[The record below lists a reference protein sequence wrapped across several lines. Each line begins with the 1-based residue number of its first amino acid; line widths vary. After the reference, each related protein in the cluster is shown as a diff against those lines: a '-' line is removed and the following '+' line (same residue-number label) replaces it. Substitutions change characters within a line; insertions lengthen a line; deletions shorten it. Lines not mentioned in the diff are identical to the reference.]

1 MGAEAYTWVTK
12 YKKNL
17 ADALAAAR
25 MGLLCF
31 VCLFPVATMAQEPEL
46 CIDPQA
52 SLPEILKTAEIAVSR
67 LEKLP
72 SKTFIRFGQSAS
84 IKANAKKDIAY
95 LDEQLLRFLIL
106 QQAEERD
113 ALELKWRQYP
123 TGCRDKRILILLCDW
138 NKLPDNFDAIQ
149 PEGRIQYWN
158 LSAWDSASKEYK
170 KRREEIEYVR
180 KNGRVLHERIQ
191 AMLQRG
197 YKQNRQWL
205 WWIFGGGAIWWL
217 LCIVIEPHLREKID
231 GQNFPTKASFVV
243 RWMGILGFIVILG
256 IGLFF
261 QIFNGSKP

>member
-1 MGAEAYTWVTK
+1 MDTQSIWMTK
-12 YKKNL
+12 CKKNL

-25 MGLLCF
+25 MVLLCF

-72 SKTFIRFGQSAS
+72 SKTFIRAGQSAS
-84 IKANAKKDIAY
+84 IKVSAGRDIAY

-106 QQAEERD
+106 QQTEGRD

-123 TGCRDKRILILLCDW
+123 TGCREKRILILLCNW
-138 NKLPDNFDAIQ
+138 NMLPDNFDGPH
-149 PEGRIQYWN
+149 PEGRIQYGN

-170 KRREEIEYVR
+170 ERREEIEYVR

-191 AMLQRG
+191 VILRRG
-197 YKQNRQWL
+197 YEQNQN
-205 WWIFGGGAIWWL
+205 WILQILGGSAVWL
-217 LCIVIEPHLREKID
+217 LLCAIIHPRLRKKED
-231 GQNFPTKASFVV
+231 GHNFPTTASCIV
-243 RWMGILGFIVILG
+243 RWLGILVPIAVAMTYLIYL
-256 IGLFF
+256 LF
-261 QIFNGSKP
+261 